1 MHKFCPD
8 LLVRGIF
15 IAYLQIVVTDNEM
28 RIIKKQFSFDRDLD
42 NVRTFL
48 LDVYNQTGELHYLL
62 PTRIEN
68 QKFGPC
74 GPDYS
79 PEDDEAI
86 KIWKTSD
93 SDDSEIIAI
102 SHRGSS
108 ANYHIEMHPNYKHLE
123 RELFQEIEK
132 LESSIVGKQRS
143 RMYMYHI
150 GPDTKRATVLRDM
163 NYEEYGLHEYNYAV
177 PKDAEVPDNPSP
189 EGFKIRSLRGEQDYP
204 QFIEVIGSAY
214 DHCRQHMTIDK
225 MKFMTKAE
233 FYHQDLN
240 LVVVNEEERFVA
252 FCMYRLDPLTQIG
265 EMEAVDV
272 HPDYRS
278 LRLES
283 ALVSE
288 GIKRV
293 RKYQP
298 NQIYAVEVDV
308 SDPQNQ
314 LLKNAGFVRT
324 VTMNMWG
331 KTIN

>member
-1 MHKFCPD
+1 
-8 LLVRGIF
+8 
-15 IAYLQIVVTDNEM
+15 M
-28 RIIKKQFSFDRDLD
+28 RIIEKQFSFDKDLD
-42 NVRTFL
+42 SVRAFL
-48 LDVYNQTGELHYLL
+48 LDVYKKTGELHYLL

-79 PEDDEAI
+79 KEDDKAI

-93 SDDSEIIAI
+93 NDNSEIIAI

-108 ANYHIEMHPNYKHLE
+108 ANYHIEIHPNYMHLE
-123 RELFQEIEK
+123 KELFQEIEK
-132 LESSIVGKQRS
+132 LESSIVAKQKA
-143 RMYMYHI
+143 RMYMYHV
-150 GPDTKRATVLRDM
+150 GPDTKRAGVLRDM

-177 PKDAEVPDNPSP
+177 PKDIQIPSNPLP
-189 EGFKIRSLRGEQDYP
+189 KGYEIRSIRGEQDYP
-204 QFIEVIGSAY
+204 QFIDVIGSAY

-225 MKFMTKAE
+225 MKFMTEAE

-240 LVVVNEEERFVA
+240 LVVVDEEERFVA
-252 FCMYRLDPLTQIG
+252 FCMYRLDPVTRIA

-272 HPDYRS
+272 HPDYKS
-278 LRLES
+278 LGLES
-283 ALVSE
+283 ALLSE

-314 LLKNAGFVRT
+314 LLKIAGFVRT

>member
-1 MHKFCPD
+1 
-8 LLVRGIF
+8 
-15 IAYLQIVVTDNEM
+15 M

-79 PEDDEAI
+79 LEDDEAI

-93 SDDSEIIAI
+93 NNDSDIIAI

-108 ANYHIEMHPNYKHLE
+108 ANYHIEIHPNYKYIE
-123 RELFQEIEK
+123 RELFQKIEK
-132 LESSIVGKQRS
+132 LESSIVGKHRS
-143 RMYMYHI
+143 RMYMYHV
-150 GPDTKRATVLRDM
+150 GPDTKRAAVLRDM
-163 NYEEYGLHEYNYAV
+163 NYEEHGLHEYNYAV
-177 PKDAEVPDNPSP
+177 PKDTEVPDNTSP
-189 EGFKIRSLRGEQDYP
+189 EGFKIRSLRGELDYP

-214 DHCRQHMTIDK
+214 DHCLQHMTVEK

-240 LVVVNEEERFVA
+240 LVAVNEEDRFVA

-272 HPDYRS
+272 HPDYRN
-278 LRLES
+278 LGLES
-283 ALVSE
+283 ALVSD
-288 GIKRV
+288 GIRRV

-314 LLKNAGFVRT
+314 LLENAGFVRT
-324 VTMNMWG
+324 ATMNMWG